1 MSKEKVK
8 MFSLFFLY
16 KYKKNP
22 LYMTHGFQISNG
34 FSTSFINSF

>member
-16 KYKKNP
+16 KT